1 MGPRPTFWLLGPLF
15 LLAVGSVGIQLF
27 SSILLWSDT
36 WFINQDTETITWI
49 LSLASFKLY
58 GSSIKK
64 AKTIEKPSK
73 VDFTGAAVPLSGT
86 LKFGGAGPVGPLRAM
101 INKRPGYFVYFIDQQ
116 TNQPTD
122 TTCYRYARTHK
133 LRQDTRQSSHRGLG
147 RRSNAKTARN
157 SQMWQTDQPTYRP
170 I

>member
-1 MGPRPTFWLLGPLF
+1 MGLRPTFWLSGPLF
-15 LLAVGSVGIQLF
+15 LLAVGPVGIQLF
-27 SSILLWSDT
+27 SSILLWL
-36 WFINQDTETITWI
+36 DTEIITWKF
-49 LSLASFKLY
+49 SLASFKLY

-101 INKRPGYFVYFIDQQ
+101 INKRPGYFVHFIDQQ

-133 LRQDTRQSSHRGLG
+133 LRQDTRQSSHRWLG